1 MPTRWTSRTW
11 YGFQS
16 GAWYQVSPE
25 TMSSLPS
32 LSTSKTPAASN
43 SLWPLIVCCFHL
55 GSSALTKR
63 PPGAENRN
71 ERSANNQTQNRVI
84 DASPESGTAIQTLG
98 SVQGLRY
105 SLVRYW
111 FASGWLMIRSA
122 TGSHVSFSP
131 VQSEMLP
138 RLPTLARRWP

>member
-1 MPTRWTSRTW
+1 
-11 YGFQS
+11 
-16 GAWYQVSPE
+16 
-25 TMSSLPS
+25 MSSLPS

-43 SLWPLIVCCFHL
+43 SLRPLIVCCFHR
-55 GSSALTKR
+55 GSSALSGSR
-63 PPGAENRN
+63 AESKSESDPLNDR
-71 ERSANNQTQNRVI
+71 TQSSHG
-84 DASPESGTAIQTLG
+84 ASPEQPIQTLG

-111 FASGWLMIRSA
+111 LASGWLMIRSA

>member
-1 MPTRWTSRTW
+1 MQTESSHRYVSR
-11 YGFQS
+11 
-16 GAWYQVSPE
+16 
-25 TMSSLPS
+25 
-32 LSTSKTPAASN
+32 N
-43 SLWPLIVCCFHL
+43 S
-55 GSSALTKR
+55 
-63 PPGAENRN
+63 
-71 ERSANNQTQNRVI
+71 
-84 DASPESGTAIQTLG
+84 QTLG